1 MEVRLA
7 GFNTDV
13 ENRSSTPETLSAAYA
28 RISRDPRPIG
38 LLRREAAA
46 EVERARESNRRIVF
60 GYGHGSVAEHAFF
73 NLDLLDLSRL
83 AAEAVQSFRLASFTE
98 KSQRY
103 IRLDRDWV
111 VPEEVP
117 SALRDEWTAA
127 LEDLFGLYGRAC
139 RALEEAGL
147 PDGRARE
154 DARYLLPLATSC
166 QMGMSLNAREL
177 EHMIRR
183 LSAHPLAEVRRLSSL
198 LLDSAK
204 GVAPSLL
211 RHLEPVEMDR
221 LAWEHPEPGHLEP
234 SDDVTLIRGDDD
246 CVVGARLLQ
255 RERGGG
261 LADAGRSWSGLE
273 SVHRRRLF
281 ENVLESLGPYDALP
295 REWELA
301 CFTFEVV
308 ASASAYAQ
316 LKRHRMSTQLVSS
329 YSPALGLRVPPSY
342 LDHGLE
348 GLLEEAEAVSSAWR
362 RRLEGR
368 AAQYMMTNAHRRT
381 VVVRMNAREMYH
393 FARLR
398 LDSHAQWDIRE
409 LAGKMVD
416 LATSAAPLTMAAAD
430 ARGSERPSPR

>member
-7 GFNTDV
+7 GFNTDA

-73 NLDLLDLSRL
+73 NFDLLDLSRL

-117 SALRDEWTAA
+117 SGLGDEWAA
-127 LEDLFGLYGRAC
+127 SLEDLFGLYGRAC

-183 LSAHPLAEVRRLSSL
+183 LSAHPLAEVRRLSTL
-198 LLDSAK
+198 LLDAAE

-211 RHLEPVEMDR
+211 RHLEPAEMDR
-221 LAWEHPEPGHLEP
+221 LAWEHPEPGDLEL
-234 SDDVTLIRGDDD
+234 SGDVALVRGDDD
-246 CVVGARLLQ
+246 GVVGARLLQ
-255 RERGGG
+255 REEGGG
-261 LADAGRSWSGLE
+261 LAAARRGWSGLE
-273 SVHRRRLF
+273 SAGRRRLF
-281 ENVLESLGPYDALP
+281 DGVLGSLGSYDALP

-301 CFTFEVV
+301 CFTFEAVV
-308 ASASAYAQ
+308 SASAYAQ

-329 YSPALGLRVPPSY
+329 YSPALGLRVPPSFAEN
-342 LDHGLE
+342 GLE
-348 GLLEEAEAVSSAWR
+348 GLLEEAEAVGRSWR
-362 RRLEGR
+362 ERLEGR
-368 AAQYMMTNAHRRT
+368 AAEYMLTNAHRRT

-398 LDSHAQWDIRE
+398 LDSHAQWDIRK
-409 LAGKMVD
+409 LAGTMVD
-416 LATSAAPLTMAAAD
+416 LASAAAPLTMAAAG
-430 ARGSERPSPR
+430 ARGPVEA

>member
-7 GFNTDV
+7 GFNTDA

-38 LLRREAAA
+38 LLRREAAS
-46 EVERARESNRRIVF
+46 EMERARESNRRIVF

-73 NLDLLDLSRL
+73 NFDLLDLSRL

-103 IRLDRDWV
+103 IRLERDWV
-111 VPEEVP
+111 IPEEVP
-117 SALRDEWTAA
+117 SALRDEWTAS
-127 LEDLFGLYGRAC
+127 LEGLFGLYGRAC

-147 PDGRARE
+147 SEGRARE

-183 LSAHPLAEVRRLSSL
+183 LSAHPLAEVRQLSSQ
-198 LLDSAK
+198 LLDSAE

-211 RHLEPVEMDR
+211 RHLEPVAMDH
-221 LAWEHPEPGHLEP
+221 LAWQHPEPGNLELP
-234 SDDVTLIRGDDD
+234 GDVALVRGDDD
-246 CVVGARLLQ
+246 GVVGARLLQ
-255 RERGGG
+255 RDRGGSLKTARHG
-261 LADAGRSWSGLE
+261 WPDLE
-273 SVHRRRLF
+273 SDEKRRLF
-281 ENVLESLGPYDALP
+281 RNVLGSLGPYDALP

-308 ASASAYAQ
+308 VSASAYAQ
-316 LKRHRMSTQLVSS
+316 LKRHRMSTQLVSA
-329 YSPALGLRVPPSY
+329 YSPALGIRVPSSFA
-342 LDHGLE
+342 DNGLE
-348 GLLEEAEAVSSAWR
+348 GLLEEADAISQAWGQ
-362 RRLEGR
+362 RLDDR
-368 AAQYMMTNAHRRT
+368 AAEYMFTNAHRRA
-381 VVVRMNAREMYH
+381 VVVRLNAREMYH

-398 LDSHAQWDIRE
+398 LDSHAQWDIRD
-409 LAGKMVD
+409 LAGRMVD
-416 LATSAAPLTMAAAD
+416 LAVAAAPLTMASAA
-430 ARGSERPSPR
+430 ARGSGGASPR

>member
-7 GFNTDV
+7 GFNTDA

-38 LLRREAAA
+38 LLRREAAV

-73 NLDLLDLSRL
+73 NFDILDLSRL

-117 SALRDEWTAA
+117 SALRDEWTAS
-127 LEDLFGLYGRAC
+127 LEGLFGLYGRAC
-139 RALEEAGL
+139 RALEQAGL

-198 LLDSAK
+198 LLDAAE

-221 LAWEHPEPGHLEP
+221 LAWEHPEAGHMEP
-234 SDDVTLIRGDDD
+234 SHQVALVRGDGDD
-246 CVVGARLLQ
+246 VVGARLLQ
-255 RERGGG
+255 REEGGG
-261 LADAGRSWSGLE
+261 LADARRGWSGLE

-281 ENVLESLGPYDALP
+281 DSVLGSLGPYDALP

-301 CFTFEVV
+301 SFTFEVV
-308 ASASAYAQ
+308 VSASAYAQ

-329 YSPALGLRVPPSY
+329 YSPALGLRLPPSFS
-342 LDHGLE
+342 DAGLE
-348 GLLEEAEAVSSAWR
+348 GLLEEAGAVSRAWR
-362 RRLEGR
+362 ERLGERR
-368 AAQYMMTNAHRRT
+368 AAEYMLVNAHRRRA
-381 VVVRMNAREMYH
+381 VVRMNAREMYH

-409 LAGKMVD
+409 LAGRMVD
-416 LATSAAPLTMAAAD
+416 LASAAAPLTMAEAG
-430 ARGSERPSPR
+430 ARGSEEA